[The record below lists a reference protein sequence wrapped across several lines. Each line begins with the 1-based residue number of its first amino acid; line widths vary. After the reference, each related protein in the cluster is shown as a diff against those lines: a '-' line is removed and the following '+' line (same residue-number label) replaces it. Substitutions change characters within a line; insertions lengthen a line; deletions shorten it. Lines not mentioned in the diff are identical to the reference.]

1 MNALETAAKTESRSD
16 FVTFVRALRRSLE
29 EEPTQWEH
37 QDLSSYLEAL
47 AAWVEDM
54 DGYFQSVEQDPPDRP
69 SWRLLAQMLAA
80 ARVYE

>member
-16 FVTFVRALRRSLE
+16 FVAFVRALRRSFE
-29 EEPTQWEH
+29 EDPAQWEN
-37 QDLSSYLEAL
+37 QDLSSYLDAL

-54 DGYFQSVEQDPPDRP
+54 DGYFQGTEQEPPDRP
-69 SWRLLAQMLAA
+69 SWKLLAQMLAA